1 MRDFFNDLKKNIL
14 CKRTRNKMLSAYLSN
29 EYFGFDDNLHASSC
43 IKCQVSGKRYK
54 AFKEEL
60 DNELQKDVEVPTDFA
75 SKVMSSLDKKVKTTT
90 TFLSSEDIT
99 FEAQSV
105 GPSTSVCHS
114 LSNSSLK
121 ALYLLPD
128 T

>member
-1 MRDFFNDLKKNIL
+1 MRDFFNDLKKNTL

-54 AFKEEL
+54 SFKEEL

-90 TFLSSEDIT
+90 SKSTKIILLTLLGILSIVFLIFGRKRSSNKLEK
-99 FEAQSV
+99 EQ
-105 GPSTSVCHS
+105 
-114 LSNSSLK
+114 
-121 ALYLLPD
+121 
-128 T
+128 

>member
-60 DNELQKDVEVPTDFA
+60 DNELQKDVEAPEDFT
-75 SKVMSSLDKKVKTTT
+75 SRVMSSLDKKVKTTT
-90 TFLSSEDIT
+90 NKGTKIILLTLLGLMSLVILVFGLKRSSNELDK
-99 FEAQSV
+99 E
-105 GPSTSVCHS
+105 
-114 LSNSSLK
+114 
-121 ALYLLPD
+121 
-128 T
+128 

>member
-1 MRDFFNDLKKNIL
+1 MRDILNNLRKNIL

-29 EYFGFDDNLHASSC
+29 EYFGFDNNLHASSC

-60 DNELQKDVEVPTDFA
+60 DNELQKNVEVPTDFA

-90 TFLSSEDIT
+90 NKGTKIILLSLIGLISLLILVFGIKRSSNEIDDID
-99 FEAQSV
+99 
-105 GPSTSVCHS
+105 
-114 LSNSSLK
+114 K
-121 ALYLLPD
+121 D
-128 T
+128 

>member
-1 MRDFFNDLKKNIL
+1 MRDFLNDLKKNIL

-54 AFKEEL
+54 SFKEEL
-60 DNELQKDVEVPTDFA
+60 DSEFQKDVEVPTDFA

-90 TFLSSEDIT
+90 SKSTKIILLTLLGILSIVFLIFGRKRSSNKLEK
-99 FEAQSV
+99 EQ
-105 GPSTSVCHS
+105 
-114 LSNSSLK
+114 
-121 ALYLLPD
+121 
-128 T
+128 

>member
-1 MRDFFNDLKKNIL
+1 MMRDFLNDLKNNIL

-29 EYFGFDDNLHASSC
+29 EYFGFDDNLHASTC

-60 DNELQKDVEVPTDFA
+60 ENELQKDVSVPTDFA

-90 TFLSSEDIT
+90 SKSTKIILLTLLGILSIVFLIFGKKRSSNKLEK
-99 FEAQSV
+99 EQ
-105 GPSTSVCHS
+105 
-114 LSNSSLK
+114 
-121 ALYLLPD
+121 
-128 T
+128 

>member
-1 MRDFFNDLKKNIL
+1 MTNEVNQNDLKNNIL

-29 EYFGFDDNLHASSC
+29 EYFGFDNNIHASTC

-60 DNELQKDVEVPTDFA
+60 ENELQKDVSVPTDFA

-90 TFLSSEDIT
+90 SKSTKIILLTLLGILSIVFLIFGKKRSSNKLEK
-99 FEAQSV
+99 EQ
-105 GPSTSVCHS
+105 
-114 LSNSSLK
+114 
-121 ALYLLPD
+121 
-128 T
+128 